1 MKKVVPSCTP
11 KPGPLGSSFKD
22 VNPPLGS
29 AANLPLLGPALTA
42 HPTEIRTSISP
53 SSSVELN
60 TTSALANYAIEAV
73 SNFSDERGM
82 VVYNKQDLSFRC

>member
-22 VNPPLGS
+22 VKPPLGS
-29 AANLPLLGPALTA
+29 AANLPLLGPALT
-42 HPTEIRTSISP
+42 
-53 SSSVELN
+53 
-60 TTSALANYAIEAV
+60 V

-82 VVYNKQDLSFRC
+82 VVHNKQDLSFRC